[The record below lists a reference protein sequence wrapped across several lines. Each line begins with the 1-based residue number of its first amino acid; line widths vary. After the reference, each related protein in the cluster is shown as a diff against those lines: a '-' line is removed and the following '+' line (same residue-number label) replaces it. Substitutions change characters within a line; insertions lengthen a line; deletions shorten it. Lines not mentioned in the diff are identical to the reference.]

1 MNTFNLPTP
10 VSYIYLNRY
19 IKFITAAFQNTNQ
32 LHVESH
38 HILPKSMGGSDVTN
52 NLVKLSPRQHFIAH
66 QMLWKAY
73 KNKEMT
79 AAFFSM
85 ANQNNQFQ
93 HRNYRLNSKVYETLK
108 IEFQQTMS
116 NSTKQLWTNEEYRT
130 KHIVTNQSTYTKELR
145 SLKAKELWNNEEY
158 RTKISESRKL
168 AWSEG
173 RVTRDHSKCGLK
185 GDANVAKRPE
195 VREKNSGKNHYSNR
209 DNFIKPSCQHC
220 GITSTPNN
228 IKRWHGDNCKLKP

>member
-19 IKFITAAFQNTNQ
+19 IKFITAAFYNPTYPY
-32 LHVESH
+32 VELH
-38 HILPKSMGGSDVTN
+38 HILPKSMGGSNNTN
-52 NLVKLSPRQHFIAH
+52 NLINLSPRQHFIAH

-79 AAFFSM
+79 SAFFSM

-93 HRNYRLNSKVYETLK
+93 HRNYNINSKVYETLK
-108 IEFQQTMS
+108 IEFQQTIS
-116 NSTKQLWTNEEYRT
+116 HSTKALWANNEYRT
-130 KHIVTNQSTYTKELR
+130 KHIVTNQSAQTKELR
-145 SLKAKELWNNEEY
+145 SLKAKELWSCNEY
-158 RTKISESRKL
+158 RTKVSESRKL
-168 AWSEG
+168 AWAEG
-173 RVTRDHSKCGLK
+173 RVIRDHSKCGLK

-195 VREKNSGKNHYSNR
+195 VRAKNSGKNHYSNR
-209 DNFIKPSCQHC
+209 ADFIKPSCQYC
-220 GITSTPNN
+220 GIMSTPNN